1 MSNKYN
7 RNKFFDENECI
18 LHTTKK
24 SRNHININNFYVCI
38 FYAFLDHLFLFLV
51 SKLQTS
57 IISKEDELTAAM
69 SQTDGKVDKTLIK
82 NLIVGFVTCNNNLN
96 KDQTQ
101 ILKIIGTVLDFN
113 QQDHDKLKLNK
124 ELPGS
129 WLSSLLSPQS
139 NFQTV
144 GQESLSRAFIEFLE
158 KESKPREVPSLLS
171 ANGETAK
178 PSSRS
183 STPKQITN
191 LSEIV
196 LPTFA
201 DFAQN
206 RNSSSIL
213 KDVMKDN
220 S

>member
-1 MSNKYN
+1 MSQLQSN
-7 RNKFFDENECI
+7 
-18 LHTTKK
+18 LATK
-24 SRNHININNFYVCI
+24 
-38 FYAFLDHLFLFLV
+38 
-51 SKLQTS
+51 Q
-57 IISKEDELTAAM
+57 DELNTAL
-69 SQTDGKVDKTLIK
+69 SQTDGKVDKSLVK
-82 NLIVGFVTCNNNLN
+82 NLVIGFVCCNNHLN

-113 QQDHDKLKLNK
+113 QQDHDKLNLNK
-124 ELPGS
+124 GLQGS
-129 WLSSLLSPQS
+129 WLNTILSPQV
-139 NFQTV
+139 NLHNV

-158 KESKPREVPSLLS
+158 NESKPRVVPSLLN
-171 ANGETAK
+171 ANGETPK
-178 PSSRS
+178 PASSRS
-183 STPKQITN
+183 STPRQSPAN

-213 KDVMKDN
+213 KDVLKDH

>member
-1 MSNKYN
+1 MSQ
-7 RNKFFDENECI
+7 
-18 LHTTKK
+18 
-24 SRNHININNFYVCI
+24 
-38 FYAFLDHLFLFLV
+38 
-51 SKLQTS
+51 LQS
-57 IISKEDELTAAM
+57 NLAAKQEELNTAL
-69 SQTDGKVDKTLIK
+69 SQTDGKVDKSLIK
-82 NLIVGFVTCNNNLN
+82 NLVIGFVTCNNNLN

-113 QQDHDKLKLNK
+113 QQDHDKLLNK
-124 ELPGS
+124 GLQGF
-129 WLSSLLSPQS
+129 WSSGLFPSQS
-139 NFQTV
+139 NLQNV

-158 KESKPREVPSLLS
+158 KESKPRVVPSLLN
-171 ANGETAK
+171 ANDDTPK
-178 PSSRS
+178 PSSSRS
-183 STPKQITN
+183 STPRQSPAN

-213 KDVMKDN
+213 KDVLKDN